1 MAAAR
6 SHLALIPVPVALAG
20 LVLIGGARWM
30 PARTAKGTEL
40 ARRLLGFRRY
50 LTTAPAGQARPAG
63 QAGLLDDYLPYAIV
77 FGCTKQWA
85 AVTEAVAD
93 AGQAPSWYRTSEPY
107 RPGSLSTLSQSGHYF
122 SAMHHFATT
131 TNNWIANGAS
141 ILRSGSSGSGSS
153 GSGFF
158 SGGGGSGFSGG
169 GGGGSSGGGGG
180 GGGGGSW

>member
-1 MAAAR
+1 M
-6 SHLALIPVPVALAG
+6 
-20 LVLIGGARWM
+20 
-30 PARTAKGTEL
+30 
-40 ARRLLGFRRY
+40 
-50 LTTAPAGQARPAG
+50 
-63 QAGLLDDYLPYAIV
+63 

-107 RPGSLSTLSQSGHYF
+107 RPGSLSSLSRSGHYF
-122 SAMHHFATT
+122 SSMHHFATM
-131 TNNWIANGAS
+131 TNSWIANGAS

-153 GSGFF
+153 GRGSSGSGFF
-158 SGGGGSGFSGG
+158 GGGGGSGFS